1 MSELSRRPAPFAG
14 DDAGILAGRAPGNNG
29 LR

>member
-14 DDAGILAGRAPGNNG
+14 VGAGILAGRAPGNRG